1 MSHITQVPE
10 VGDWVIA
17 SASMLHN
24 YGIYGE
30 RLKVNSLDCSE
41 GWVLVSVPRQENM
54 PLHSSEFYIVKP

>member
-41 GWVLVSVPRQENM
+41 GWVLVSVPETGKYAATFMRG
-54 PLHSSEFYIVKP
+54 ST